1 MARYQVESRSHFR
14 KINHFKCWELRV
26 SIERKKNSHNQIKN
40 QNRKEKMD
48 AIEWK
53 KYNKKEHKFT
63 EGEKGIGR
71 ERGRL
76 RLRNER
82 KKKNRKS
89 FINKTKK

>member
-1 MARYQVESRSHFR
+1 
-14 KINHFKCWELRV
+14 
-26 SIERKKNSHNQIKN
+26 
-40 QNRKEKMD
+40 MD

>member
-40 QNRKEKMD
+40 QNRKEKMN

-71 ERGRL
+71 EREIAIEKR
-76 RLRNER
+76 
-82 KKKNRKS
+82 KKNRKS